1 MKSLIQNIND
11 NLKTKGIDPIE
22 ANKNIKDIELKDIV
36 DNIDYIKK

>member
-22 ANKNIKDIELKDIV
+22 AIKDIELKDIV
-36 DNIDYIKK
+36 DNTDYIKK